1 MEQLVR
7 LRDRQ
12 TPLPKCN
19 IQRTFLLNEEG
30 KALDY
35 QRDGHPRGKIII
47 KMH

>member
-7 LRDRQ
+7 LRDGHIS
-12 TPLPKCN
+12 PSVN
-19 IQRTFLLNEEG
+19 INRTFPLNDDG

-35 QRDGHPRGKIII
+35 QRDVHPRGKIVI

>member
-7 LRDRQ
+7 LRDRYLYPSVNIDR
-12 TPLPKCN
+12 TVPLD
-19 IQRTFLLNEEG
+19 EAS

-35 QRDGHPRGKIII
+35 QRDVHPRGKIVI

>member
-7 LRDRQ
+7 LRDGHIS
-12 TPLPKCN
+12 PSVN
-19 IQRTFLLNEEG
+19 IDRTFPLNDKG

-35 QRDGHPRGKIII
+35 PRDVHPRGKIII

>member
-7 LRDRQ
+7 LRERHLSPSVNIDR
-12 TPLPKCN
+12 PFP
-19 IQRTFLLNEEG
+19 LNEEG

-35 QRDGHPRGKIII
+35 QRDLQSRGKIVI